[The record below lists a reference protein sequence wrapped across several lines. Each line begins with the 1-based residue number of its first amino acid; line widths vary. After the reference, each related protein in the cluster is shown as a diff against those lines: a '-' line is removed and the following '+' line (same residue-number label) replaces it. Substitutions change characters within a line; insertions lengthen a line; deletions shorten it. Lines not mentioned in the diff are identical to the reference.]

1 MNKPAPRRDCPSL
14 ARPMRTGDGLMLR
27 LTPIAPMP
35 AAAWAELADVAEGLG
50 NGLIDLTLRGAVQVR
65 GLRDETVAAAQ
76 ARLLEAGFVES
87 RPVLATDPLGPDDPR
102 AMGDSHT
109 LAARLADLLTTH
121 PLPPGLPPKVTVAL
135 DAAGRLDQ
143 LTADLRLRWVGVDQ
157 LWLIVGEQVLAEC
170 RADAGPAL
178 VRDYLERLARAG
190 CRGMELNAAAA
201 PTLPSPRK
209 RGTRGNTPDLYA
221 PGPWPP
227 AFAGEA
233 AIDSATAVRSHPLP
247 LGPKTRGIHLLAPAF
262 GALTSA
268 QLRELL
274 AIPGLTALRP
284 AAGRRLAVWG
294 QQGAGCFP
302 PFLATDDADPRLAV
316 TACPGAPACG
326 SALRPTRGL
335 ATALAAGNYGVLHLS
350 GCGKGCGAPGDGTA
364 QAIAT
369 ADGWDLQGDDVSR
382 LAAGLAAMGERRND
396 AL

>member
-1 MNKPAPRRDCPSL
+1 
-14 ARPMRTGDGLMLR
+14 
-27 LTPIAPMP
+27 
-35 AAAWAELADVAEGLG
+35 
-50 NGLIDLTLRGAVQVR
+50 
-65 GLRDETVAAAQ
+65 
-76 ARLLEAGFVES
+76 
-87 RPVLATDPLGPDDPR
+87 
-102 AMGDSHT
+102 
-109 LAARLADLLTTH
+109 
-121 PLPPGLPPKVTVAL
+121 
-135 DAAGRLDQ
+135 
-143 LTADLRLRWVGVDQ
+143 
-157 LWLIVGEQVLAEC
+157 LWLIVGDRVVAEC

-178 VRDYLERLARAG
+178 VRDYLERMARAG
-190 CRGMELNAAAA
+190 CRGVDFHSSIALPLSVTPAQAGVQNAKHLA
-201 PTLPSPRK
+201 PR
-209 RGTRGNTPDLYA
+209 NWTPA
-221 PGPWPP
+221 C
-227 AFAGEA
+227 AGVTVEGGGAVATEA
-233 AIDSATAVRSHPLP
+233 HLVSAPLP
-247 LGPKTRGIHLLAPAF
+247 LGPITPGIHLAAPAF

-274 AIPGLTALRP
+274 ATPGLTALRP
-284 AAGRRLAVWG
+284 AAGRRLVVWG
-294 QQGAGCFP
+294 PQGTGCFP

>member
-1 MNKPAPRRDCPSL
+1 MTIPAPRRDCPSL

-35 AAAWAELADVAEGLG
+35 AAAWAELAAVADGLG

-76 ARLLEAGFVES
+76 ARLTEAGFVES
-87 RPVLATDPLGPDDPR
+87 RPVLATDPLGPDDPH

-109 LAARLADLLTTH
+109 LAARLAELLTTQ

-143 LTADLRLRWVGVDQ
+143 LTADLRLRWVGADR
-157 LWLIVGEQVLAEC
+157 LWLIVGDQTVAEC

-178 VRDYLERLARAG
+178 VRDYLERMAWAG
-190 CRGMELNAAAA
+190 CRGVDFHSSIA
-201 PTLPSPRK
+201 LPLSV
-209 RGTRGNTPDLYA
+209 N
-221 PGPWPP
+221 P
-227 AFAGEA
+227 ACAGVTVEGGGAVATEA
-233 AIDSATAVRSHPLP
+233 HLVSAPLP
-247 LGPKTRGIHLLAPAF
+247 LGPITPGIHLAAPAF

-274 AIPGLTALRP
+274 ATPGLTALRP

-294 QQGAGCFP
+294 PQGAGCFP

-335 ATALAAGNYGVLHLS
+335 ATALAAGGFGVLHLS